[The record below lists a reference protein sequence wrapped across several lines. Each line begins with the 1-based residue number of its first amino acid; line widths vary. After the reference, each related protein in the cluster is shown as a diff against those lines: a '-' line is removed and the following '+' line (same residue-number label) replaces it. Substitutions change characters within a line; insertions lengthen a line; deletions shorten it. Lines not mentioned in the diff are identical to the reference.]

1 MSLLLRTAFVTLLFC
16 LTGLGG
22 CASLPPPQPRAP
34 VQALAD
40 PENTALGKFV
50 AANAPSPGMS
60 GFRVLASGEDAF
72 AALCALADRAQ
83 KTLDLQ
89 YYLIHSDE
97 SSRALMQRVRAAAD
111 RGVRVRLLID
121 DLNTAGQDDAL
132 MRLTQHPRIEVRLY
146 NPFPSG
152 RIATLSRVMASLTD
166 AGRIN
171 HRMHNKMFVAD
182 NALASTGGRN
192 LGDAYFVQSAQSN
205 FLDIDVLVAGPAVRA
220 LSAVFDGFW
229 NDPLAYPIGIVTGQP
244 AAAAST
250 TATTATPDTPASEAS
265 APDHAAS
272 ALAGEAAASA
282 PAIVAAAAKSPLGSE
297 LARNQLKLVWAPS
310 RVLADKP
317 TKASAPATEEAP
329 AAPQEVISDDV
340 EGLLRGARSEI
351 VLISPYFVPGARG
364 MALIED
370 LKRRGVHLRVLT
382 NSLATTDAPAVH
394 IGYARYREQMLKAGV
409 DLRELRVHL
418 DLPRSKVGSFGS
430 SQASL
435 HAKVLVIDQRD
446 VLIGSMNMD
455 PRSAR
460 LNTEMGVV
468 MHSPEIARQML
479 QLYDEVSSANS
490 YRLSLDPDGRLL
502 WTLSPPGGAPQV
514 LTGEPEASLWLKLTV
529 KLLSPFAPEEML

>member
-1 MSLLLRTAFVTLLFC
+1 MSRLLRAAFVSFLFC

-22 CASLPPPQPRAP
+22 CASLPPPQPRPA

-40 PENTALGKFV
+40 PENTALGKLV
-50 AANAPSPGMS
+50 AATAPAPGIS

-72 AALCALADRAQ
+72 AALTALADRAQ

-111 RGVRVRLLID
+111 RGVRVRLLLD

-132 MRLTQHPRIEVRLY
+132 MRLTRHPRIEVRLY

-166 AGRIN
+166 IGRIN

-182 NALASTGGRN
+182 NALAATGGRN

-229 NDPLAYPIGIVTGQP
+229 NDPLAYPIDVVTGAPP
-244 AAAAST
+244 AAV
-250 TATTATPDTPASEAS
+250 SEAPVS
-265 APDHAAS
+265 DHPAS
-272 ALAGEAAASA
+272 ALAGEPAASA
-282 PAIVAAAAKSPLGSE
+282 PAIVTSAAKSPLGSE

-317 TKASAPATEEAP
+317 TKASAPATD
-329 AAPQEVISDDV
+329 AAPPPPHEVISDDV
-340 EGLLRGARSEI
+340 EGLLRGARSE
-351 VLISPYFVPGARG
+351 VLLISPYFVPGARG
-364 MALIED
+364 MALVED
-370 LKRRGVHLRVLT
+370 LKRRGVRLRVLT

-468 MHSPEIARQML
+468 MHSPEIARQMQ

-502 WTLSPPGGAPQV
+502 WTLSPPGGAPTV

>member
-1 MSLLLRTAFVTLLFC
+1 MSRLLRTAFVTLLFC

-22 CASLPPPQPRAP
+22 CASLPPPQPHAP

-50 AANAPSPGMS
+50 AANAPAPGIS
-60 GFRVLASGEDAF
+60 GFRVLASGDDAF
-72 AALCALADRAQ
+72 AALTALADRAQ

-132 MRLTQHPRIEVRLY
+132 LRLTQHPRIEVRLY

-152 RIATLSRVMASLTD
+152 RMATLSRVMASLTD

-182 NALASTGGRN
+182 NALAATGGRN

-205 FLDIDVLVAGPAVRA
+205 FLDIDVLVAGPAVKA

-229 NDPLAYPIGIVTGQP
+229 NDPLAYPIGLVVDVP
-244 AAAAST
+244 AASAAATVST
-250 TATTATPDTPASEAS
+250 SASQADTPDHP
-265 APDHAAS
+265 AS

-282 PAIVAAAAKSPLGSE
+282 PAIVASAARSPLGSE

-317 TKASAPATEEAP
+317 TKASAPATEEVPAP
-329 AAPQEVISDDV
+329 PHEVISDDV
-340 EGLLRGARSEI
+340 EGLLRGARSEV

-364 MALIED
+364 MALIDD
-370 LKRRGVHLRVLT
+370 LKRRGVRLRVLT

-394 IGYARYREQMLKAGV
+394 IGYARYREPMLKAGV

-479 QLYDEVSSANS
+479 QLYDEVGSANS
-490 YRLSLDPDGRLL
+490 YRLSLDADGRLL
-502 WTLSPPGGAPQV
+502 WTLSPPGGAPKV
-514 LTGEPEASLWLKLTV
+514 LTSEPEASLWLKLTV

>member
-1 MSLLLRTAFVTLLFC
+1 MSRLLRTAFVSLLFC
-16 LTGLGG
+16 LAGLGG
-22 CASLPPPQPRAP
+22 CASLPPPVAHEP
-34 VQALAD
+34 VNALAD
-40 PENTALGKFV
+40 PENTALGRFV
-50 AANAPSPGMS
+50 AANAPAAGIS
-60 GFRVLASGEDAF
+60 GFRVLASGDDAF
-72 AALCALADRAQ
+72 AALTALADRAQ

-89 YYLIHSDE
+89 YYLIHSDA

-152 RIATLSRVMASLTD
+152 RMATLSRVMASLTD
-166 AGRIN
+166 AARIN

-182 NALASTGGRN
+182 NALAATGGRN
-192 LGDAYFVQSAQSN
+192 LGDAYFVQSTQSN

-229 NDPLAYPIGIVTGQP
+229 NDPLAYPIGVLVDLPP
-244 AAAAST
+244 APPPSASG
-250 TATTATPDTPASEAS
+250 AS
-265 APDHAAS
+265 APDQAAS

-282 PAIVAAAAKSPLGSE
+282 PAIVASAASSPLGSE

-329 AAPQEVISDDV
+329 APSHEVISDDV

-364 MALIED
+364 MALID
-370 LKRRGVHLRVLT
+370 GLKRRGVRLRVLT

-394 IGYARYREQMLKAGV
+394 IGYARYREAMLKAGV

-460 LNTEMGVV
+460 LNTEMGIV
-468 MHSPEIARQML
+468 MHSPEIARQLL
-479 QLYDEVSSANS
+479 QLYDEVSSTNS

-502 WTLSPPGGAPQV
+502 WTLSPPGGAPKV
-514 LTGEPEASLWLKLTV
+514 LTGEPEASLWLRLTV

>member
-1 MSLLLRTAFVTLLFC
+1 MSRLLRTAFISFLLC
-16 LTGLGG
+16 LAGLGG
-22 CASLPPPQPRAP
+22 CAGLPPPQPRPA

-40 PENTALGKFV
+40 PESTALGKLV
-50 AANAPSPGMS
+50 AATAPAPGIS
-60 GFRVLASGEDAF
+60 GFRVLASGDDAF
-72 AALCALADRAQ
+72 AALTALADRAQ

-111 RGVRVRLLID
+111 RGVRVRLLLD

-132 MRLTQHPRIEVRLY
+132 MRLTRHPRIEVRLY

-152 RIATLSRVMASLTD
+152 RMATMSRVMASLTD
-166 AGRIN
+166 IGRIN

-182 NALASTGGRN
+182 NALAATGGRN

-205 FLDIDVLVAGPAVRA
+205 FLDVDVLVAGPAVRA

-229 NDPLAYPIGIVTGQP
+229 NDPLAYPIDVVTGAAP
-244 AAAAST
+244 AAAAS
-250 TATTATPDTPASEAS
+250 EAP
-265 APDHAAS
+265 APDHPAS
-272 ALAGEAAASA
+272 ALAGDAAASA
-282 PAIVAAAAKSPLGSE
+282 PAIVTRAAKSPLGSE

-317 TKASAPATEEAP
+317 TKASAPTDAEQP
-329 AAPQEVISDDV
+329 PPPHEVISDDV
-340 EGLLRGARSEI
+340 EGLLRGARSE
-351 VLISPYFVPGARG
+351 VLLISPYFVPGARG
-364 MALIED
+364 MALIDD
-370 LKRRGVHLRVLT
+370 LKRRGVRLRVLT

-394 IGYARYREQMLKAGV
+394 TGYARYREPMLKAGV

-468 MHSPEIARQML
+468 MHSPEIARQMQ
-479 QLYDEVSSANS
+479 QLYDEVASANS

-502 WTLSPPGGAPQV
+502 WTLSPPGGAPTV

>member
-1 MSLLLRTAFVTLLFC
+1 MSRLLRTAFVSLLFC

-22 CASLPPPQPRAP
+22 CASLPPPQPRPA

-40 PENTALGKFV
+40 PESTALGKLV
-50 AANAPSPGMS
+50 AAAAPAPGIS
-60 GFRVLASGEDAF
+60 GFRVLASGDDAF
-72 AALCALADRAQ
+72 AALTALADRAQ

-111 RGVRVRLLID
+111 RGVRVRLLLD

-132 MRLTQHPRIEVRLY
+132 MRLTRHPRIEVRLY

-152 RIATLSRVMASLTD
+152 RMATMSRVMASLTD
-166 AGRIN
+166 IGRIN

-182 NALASTGGRN
+182 NALAATGGRN

-205 FLDIDVLVAGPAVRA
+205 FLDVDVLVAGPAVRA

-229 NDPLAYPIGIVTGQP
+229 NDPLAYPIDVVTGAPP
-244 AAAAST
+244 AV
-250 TATTATPDTPASEAS
+250 ASEAP
-265 APDHAAS
+265 APDHPAS

-282 PAIVAAAAKSPLGSE
+282 PAIVTSAAKSPLGSE

-317 TKASAPATEEAP
+317 TKASAPTDAEQP
-329 AAPQEVISDDV
+329 ASPHEVISDDV
-340 EGLLRGARSEI
+340 EGLLRGARSE
-351 VLISPYFVPGARG
+351 VLLISPYFVPGARG
-364 MALIED
+364 MALIDD
-370 LKRRGVHLRVLT
+370 LKRRGVRLRVLT

-394 IGYARYREQMLKAGV
+394 TGYARYREPMLKAGV

-479 QLYDEVSSANS
+479 QLYDEVASANS

-514 LTGEPEASLWLKLTV
+514 LDSEPEASLWLKLTV

>member
-1 MSLLLRTAFVTLLFC
+1 MSRLLRTAFVTLLFC
-16 LTGLGG
+16 LTGVGG
-22 CASLPPPQPRAP
+22 CASLPPPQPRPP

-50 AANAPSPGMS
+50 AANAPSPGIS

-72 AALCALADRAQ
+72 AALSALADRAQ

-111 RGVRVRLLID
+111 RGVRVRLLLD

-182 NALASTGGRN
+182 NALAATGGRN

-220 LSAVFDGFW
+220 LSKVFDGFW
-229 NDPLAYPIGIVTGQP
+229 NDPLAYPIGVVTGTAP
-244 AAAAST
+244 AASATAA
-250 TATTATPDTPASEAS
+250 PASEAS
-265 APDHAAS
+265 APDHPAS
-272 ALAGEAAASA
+272 ALAGEPAASA

-340 EGLLRGARSEI
+340 EGLLRGARNEV

-409 DLRELRVHL
+409 ELRELRVHL

-479 QLYDEVSSANS
+479 QLHDEVASANS

-502 WTLSPPGGAPQV
+502 WTLTPPGGVPQV
-514 LTGEPEASLWLKLTV
+514 LNSEPEASLWLKLTV